1 MTTMEDYVQFLKQV
15 RATTA
20 IEALVPDE
28 SGLATVRVDDAF
40 NLNFQFAGTIG
51 KILCFVEV
59 AELPQDAPASVYRDL
74 LAAGLFGKD
83 TAGGYFALEPET
95 GIVVYNYAFDLEP
108 AAKDIPSFV
117 STLEKILQLADFWST
132 HIKTGAAPAPSSA
145 PPPDASSSAFIPS
158 ALPSHF
164 IRP

>member
-1 MTTMEDYVQFLKQV
+1 TYGLFLRQV
-15 RATTA
+15 RKTTG
-20 IEALVPDE
+20 IQALVPDE
-28 SGLATVRVDDAF
+28 SGLATVRVDDAY
-40 NLNFQFAGTIG
+40 NLNFQFAGATG

-59 AELPQDAPASVYRDL
+59 AELPLDAPASVYRDL

-108 AAKDIPSFV
+108 AAKDIPAFV

-132 HIKTGAAPAPSSA
+132 RIKTGTTPAPSSA
-145 PPPDASSSAFIPS
+145 PPPDDSSSA
-158 ALPSHF
+158 LPHHY